1 MEAGK
6 PIEVTD
12 AVFEDEVLKS
22 ELPVL
27 VDFWATWCG
36 PCQTVVPILDAIA
49 KDYQGKVKVSKVNIE
64 EGRQTAMK
72 YGVMSVPTLLIFKD
86 GQVVDQINAITSS
99 FKSDIKKK
107 LESYILK

>member
-1 MEAGK
+1 MQEGK
-6 PIEVTD
+6 PVEVTD

-27 VDFWATWCG
+27 VEFWASWCR
-36 PCQTVVPILDAIA
+36 PCQTVAPILEIIA

-64 EGRQTAMK
+64 EGRQAAMK

-86 GQVVDQINAITSS
+86 GQVVGQLNAISS
-99 FKSDIKKK
+99 SYESEIKKK
-107 LESYILK
+107 LESCI